1 MGLLALKMLMSRRR
15 DSKHLCGQIQAR
27 NRLVTSVVK
36 RKISSCQHNNNQGCK
51 RVAFSGA
58 DLPEDI
64 WRHIHSLL
72 PLRDAARVACVSHA
86 FLRSWKCHP
95 NLSFTRKALGL
106 NRIPRQ
112 SDVIARDLTMKV
124 DHILKKH
131 SGKGVKKFRI
141 ELHIPVDPC
150 YLNSW
155 LQIAAELRIEEL
167 AVVLPST
174 CNANDYDFPCALFV
188 DDGCR
193 NAIEHLCLGG
203 CAFHPTA
210 GFGYLRKLR
219 LFWVHITVDELECLI
234 SKSPA
239 LEHLALKYCYT
250 ITYLKI
256 PSLLQHLSYLMVA
269 ACANLQTIECKAPN
283 LSTFYFSGRQ
293 VELLFGCSVQV
304 KTMEMRCSTQ
314 CNTIY
319 NACANLPSIVPN
331 IETLS
336 ISSVSEVVNI
346 PIVPVKFLHLK
357 YLSISLEGNGAFSP
371 DYDYF
376 SLVSLLD
383 ACPVLETFNLFVS
396 QDRMKHDSVLGD
408 PSSRLRQMPEYRHD
422 NIKNVRI
429 IGFCSAKS
437 MVELACH
444 ILENATSLEC
454 LTLDTIRAFSIDR
467 HIHKTGECGHI
478 GRHMIREARK
488 ALLAV
493 KRYIVG
499 IVPSTVKLNV
509 LQPCKLCH
517 ALAA

>member
-58 DLPEDI
+58 DLPE
-64 WRHIHSLL
+64 
-72 PLRDAARVACVSHA
+72 
-86 FLRSWKCHP
+86 
-95 NLSFTRKALGL
+95 
-106 NRIPRQ
+106 
-112 SDVIARDLTMKV
+112 
-124 DHILKKH
+124 
-131 SGKGVKKFRI
+131 
-141 ELHIPVDPC
+141 
-150 YLNSW
+150 
-155 LQIAAELRIEEL
+155 
-167 AVVLPST
+167 
-174 CNANDYDFPCALFV
+174 
-188 DDGCR
+188 
-193 NAIEHLCLGG
+193 
-203 CAFHPTA
+203 
-210 GFGYLRKLR
+210 
-219 LFWVHITVDELECLI
+219 
-234 SKSPA
+234 
-239 LEHLALKYCYT
+239 
-250 ITYLKI
+250 
-256 PSLLQHLSYLMVA
+256 
-269 ACANLQTIECKAPN
+269 
-283 LSTFYFSGRQ
+283 
-293 VELLFGCSVQV
+293 
-304 KTMEMRCSTQ
+304 
-314 CNTIY
+314 
-319 NACANLPSIVPN
+319 
-331 IETLS
+331 
-336 ISSVSEVVNI
+336 
-346 PIVPVKFLHLK
+346 
-357 YLSISLEGNGAFSP
+357 
-371 DYDYF
+371 
-376 SLVSLLD
+376 
-383 ACPVLETFNLFVS
+383 VS

>member
-58 DLPEDI
+58 DLPE
-64 WRHIHSLL
+64 
-72 PLRDAARVACVSHA
+72 
-86 FLRSWKCHP
+86 
-95 NLSFTRKALGL
+95 
-106 NRIPRQ
+106 
-112 SDVIARDLTMKV
+112 
-124 DHILKKH
+124 
-131 SGKGVKKFRI
+131 
-141 ELHIPVDPC
+141 
-150 YLNSW
+150 
-155 LQIAAELRIEEL
+155 
-167 AVVLPST
+167 
-174 CNANDYDFPCALFV
+174 
-188 DDGCR
+188 
-193 NAIEHLCLGG
+193 
-203 CAFHPTA
+203 
-210 GFGYLRKLR
+210 
-219 LFWVHITVDELECLI
+219 
-234 SKSPA
+234 
-239 LEHLALKYCYT
+239 
-250 ITYLKI
+250 
-256 PSLLQHLSYLMVA
+256 
-269 ACANLQTIECKAPN
+269 TIECKAPN

-336 ISSVSEVVNI
+336 ISSVSEVVNT

-422 NIKNVRI
+422 NIKNVKI

-454 LTLDTIRAFSIDR
+454 LTLDTIRAVFSIDR

-509 LQPCKLCH
+509 LEPCKLCH
-517 ALAA
+517 ALAV